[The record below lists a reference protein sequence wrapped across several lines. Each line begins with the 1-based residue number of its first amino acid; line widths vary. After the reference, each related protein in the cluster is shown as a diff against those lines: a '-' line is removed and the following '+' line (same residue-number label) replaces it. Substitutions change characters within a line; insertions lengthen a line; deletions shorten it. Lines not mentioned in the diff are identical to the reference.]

1 MGSNRDILEN
11 QNKPTHQRERII
23 LIVIASSLLL
33 CTWLFLLKRV
43 DELVCYSYHA
53 NRIGLI
59 IKDPDSIFIELD
71 PYLTERISIR
81 ATRKD
86 VFQELNKISPFHLSS
101 KRELSD
107 GTMEETVTLFMCLNP
122 LNSIP
127 VDVYF
132 DKDGLFRSI
141 YIEFDY
147 P

>member
-1 MGSNRDILEN
+1 MN
-11 QNKPTHQRERII
+11 QNKPTLYRERILLI
-23 LIVIASSLLL
+23 LIASSLLL
-33 CTWLFLLKRV
+33 CTWIFLLKRI

-53 NRIGLI
+53 YRLGLI
-59 IKDPDSIFIELD
+59 NKDPDSIFIELD

-107 GTMEETVTLFMCLNP
+107 GTVEETVTLLMCSNP

-127 VDVYF
+127 VDVYY
-132 DKDGLFRSI
+132 DKDGLFISI
-141 YIEFDY
+141 YIEVDY